1 MRTPLRRVRAA
12 LPACNDLASRL
23 HPSSGVPPLRSD
35 PVLEIALRF
44 RRPASSHDN
53 LLKCALPTPRTVPRH
68 SHCPS
73 ASVQW
78 GLPRC
83 SDPFRPYFC
92 PDLTISHH
100 ACIRPV
106 GLLPLR
112 SDPDAWR
119 TLVTTYS
126 NAPFQPL
133 VFSDVVA
140 SPLILSRTRATICC
154 YLPLRIQSP
163 PDTSGPAGTMTF
175 ARLWH
180 LFGRQRQG
188 ALLQETA

>member
-53 LLKCALPTPRTVPRH
+53 LLKCALPTPRTLPRH

-112 SDPDAWR
+112 SDPDAR
-119 TLVTTYS
+119 RALMTTYS
-126 NAPFQPL
+126 TLHLFRNGFKVADRAAVVSAVVL
-133 VFSDVVA
+133 VISMMHRG
-140 SPLILSRTRATICC
+140 SRSSMLTLSRARVTIGCHQFPFRVQSRPR
-154 YLPLRIQSP
+154 LP
-163 PDTSGPAGTMTF
+163 
-175 ARLWH
+175 
-180 LFGRQRQG
+180 
-188 ALLQETA
+188 ALLE